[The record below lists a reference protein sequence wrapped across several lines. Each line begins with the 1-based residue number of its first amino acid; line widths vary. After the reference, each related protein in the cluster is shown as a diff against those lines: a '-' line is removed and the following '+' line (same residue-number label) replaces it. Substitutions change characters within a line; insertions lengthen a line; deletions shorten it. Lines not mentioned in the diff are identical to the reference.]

1 MAIITVANVSKCFHL
16 RPDRPRSFQE
26 LLVNSFKKRSRHI
39 PEQEFWALRDVSF
52 TVEPGETLG
61 IIGPN
66 GSGKSTC
73 LKLLARI
80 IQPTS
85 GTIQVSGRVSA
96 LLELGAGFHPE
107 LTGRENLFL
116 YGSVLGLKRQEMVR
130 RFDEVVAF
138 AELERFIDIP
148 VKFYSSGMYVRL
160 AFAAAINVNPDV
172 LLVDEVLAVGDQSF
186 QAKCFERIQELKARG
201 VTIVFVS
208 HSLDV
213 VRSLCSRTLW
223 LESGQ
228 LCEDGLTEAVV
239 AHYVQHV
246 HDKEEALARRE
257 AERTSQP
264 DKGKPEKRVGIEGAE
279 LQQTGDTALARAS
292 IPARE
297 GEPALSPA
305 AGKQAES
312 PADPLAPYRKRWGTL
327 EAEIVH
333 VRFLDKEGRERLLL
347 TTGEPMT
354 VVIEYIAHRRIE
366 APAFGVAFHRSDGLH
381 MHGTNTALAKFDI
394 PFIEGH
400 GEVRYSTD
408 FLPLLEGTYYLSV
421 AIHDTAEQQT
431 YDYQDFYYKFGVRL
445 GPVSQRFGTLY
456 IPARWEH
463 VPDPGKRVGEAEG

>member
-1 MAIITVANVSKCFHL
+1 MAIITVANVSKCFRL

-26 LLVNSFKKRSRHI
+26 LLINSFKRQPRHI
-39 PEQEFWALRDVSF
+39 LEQEFWALRDVSF

-85 GTIQVSGRVSA
+85 GTISVSGRVSA
-96 LLELGAGFHPE
+96 LLELGTGFHPE
-107 LTGRENLFL
+107 LTGRENLSL
-116 YGSVLGLKRQEMVR
+116 YGSVLGLKRQEIAR
-130 RFDEVVAF
+130 RFDEIVTF

-186 QAKCFERIQELKARG
+186 QAKCFDRIQELQARG

-223 LESGQ
+223 LEDGH

-239 AHYVQHV
+239 AHYLQRV
-246 HDKEEALARRE
+246 HEKEEAIARHE
-257 AERTSQP
+257 AERAMQP
-264 DKGKPEKRVGIEGAE
+264 NKGKSSERSGEEFRSQQIEGAP
-279 LQQTGDTALARAS
+279 LA
-292 IPARE
+292 E
-297 GEPALSPA
+297 EPSSTKEKETSSAPV
-305 AGKQAES
+305 GGTQAE
-312 PADPLAPYRKRWGTL
+312 AAVDPLARYRKRWGTR
-327 EAEIVH
+327 EAEIVN

-354 VVIEYIAHRRIE
+354 IVIEYVAHRHIE

-381 MHGTNTALAKFDI
+381 IHGTNTALAKFDI
-394 PFIEGH
+394 PFIEGR
-400 GEVRYSTD
+400 GEIRYSTD
-408 FLPLLEGTYYLSV
+408 VLPLLEGTYYLSV
-421 AIHDTAEQQT
+421 AIHDVAETQM

-445 GPVSQRFGTLY
+445 GPASQRFGTIY
-456 IPARWEH
+456 IPAHWEH
-463 VPDPGKRVGEAEG
+463 IPSPLGSAQEANP